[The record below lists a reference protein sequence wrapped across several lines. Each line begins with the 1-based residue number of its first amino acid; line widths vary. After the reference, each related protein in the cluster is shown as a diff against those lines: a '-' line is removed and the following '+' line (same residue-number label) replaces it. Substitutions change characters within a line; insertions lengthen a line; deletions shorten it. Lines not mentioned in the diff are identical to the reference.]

1 MFNNFYFSAK
11 LLEVD
16 REKVQVAFDI
26 HDPSRVIIRRLDG
39 VFVCYAELDG
49 NKRDAFPMSFVEK
62 TRKERH
68 QRRMKLKQ
76 EQLDEI
82 NAELNPVLT
91 IEHKES
97 ADWLHQLRI
106 NKQNEWEEDA
116 EEIAVFPSEMKRQLL
131 KRKAG

>member
-1 MFNNFYFSAK
+1 M
-11 LLEVD
+11 
-16 REKVQVAFDI
+16 
-26 HDPSRVIIRRLDG
+26 
-39 VFVCYAELDG
+39 
-49 NKRDAFPMSFVEK
+49 
-62 TRKERH
+62 
-68 QRRMKLKQ
+68 
-76 EQLDEI
+76 
-82 NAELNPVLT
+82 LT